1 MIKIFATVIT
11 LAASCAVAAPTTNAP
26 GNRFEFPA
34 RPTATGARKMDAA
47 RRDGVRVA
55 PRRDVT
61 GIF

>member
-1 MIKIFATVIT
+1 MITIFSTFMT
-11 LAASCAVAAPTTNAP
+11 LVASCAMAAPTTNTP